1 MQSLSVELGWA
12 LSREE
17 KEQAP
22 IKKMFESEGR
32 GSEEGERIHFATL
45 ARLLKHT
52 QTIPYPHQLPP

>member
-32 GSEEGERIHFATL
+32 GSEEGERRSMERLSMCRLEILL
-45 ARLLKHT
+45 A
-52 QTIPYPHQLPP
+52 Q